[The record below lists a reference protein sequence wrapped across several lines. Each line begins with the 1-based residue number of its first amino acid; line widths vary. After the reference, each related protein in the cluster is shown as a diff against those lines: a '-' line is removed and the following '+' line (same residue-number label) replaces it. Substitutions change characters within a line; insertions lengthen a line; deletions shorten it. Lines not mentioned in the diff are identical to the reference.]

1 MPVLVSCSC
10 GKQLRVPDEVV
21 GKSVRCPVCKA
32 VVLATPSAPATIAS
46 ASASES
52 DTDAAMVRFT
62 CGACGKEMQ
71 ALAEYGGQ
79 ETGCPDCN
87 ASVMIPVRGGVP
99 GPARQPPAA
108 VHAPPPDLPEP
119 TAAGMPPAPTPS

>member
-1 MPVLVSCSC
+1 
-10 GKQLRVPDEVV
+10 LRVPDEVV
-21 GKSVRCPVCKA
+21 GKNIRCPACKA
-32 VVLATPSAPATIAS
+32 VVLATPSAPQTIPVAS
-46 ASASES
+46 APET

-87 ASVMIPVRGGVP
+87 ASITIPVRGGVA
-99 GPARQPPAA
+99 PAPLPPPAA
-108 VHAPPPDLPEP
+108 IRA
-119 TAAGMPPAPTPS
+119 PAPMLSAANDDETPSARRR